1 MNPELGMD
9 ADLLR
14 RIRSGD
20 REALGYVYRLCVR
33 DVESGARRA
42 LASLR
47 LLSAANLADIVQ
59 EVFLRAFSKNAR
71 LSYDGQRDYK
81 PYVLSI
87 ARNVVADWTRRV
99 GREIPTSDL
108 LEMTAGDSA
117 EADSGDVSIFPPAA
131 VSLVAAYVQ
140 SLSPDLRAVHHRRF
154 VLAEPQRQ
162 AATALGISRQSL
174 RTREQRLIVGLRR
187 ELRRAGLGDRVQ
199 PIEMGRGQSTSE
211 PRPAPL
217 PEARRR

>member
-1 MNPELGMD
+1 MD

-14 RIRSGD
+14 AFRGGD
-20 REALGYVYRLCVR
+20 RETLANVYRLCVR
-33 DVESGARRA
+33 DVELGVRRA

-59 EVFLRAFSKNAR
+59 EVFLRAFSRNAR

-87 ARNVVADWTRRV
+87 ARNVVVDWTRRV

-108 LEMTAGDSA
+108 LEMTAGDIA
-117 EADSGDVSIFPPAA
+117 DADSGDVTPFPPAA
-131 VSLVAAYVQ
+131 VSLVAGYVQ
-140 SLSPDLRAVHHRRF
+140 SLPPDLRAVHHRRF

-162 AATALGISRQSL
+162 AAAALGISRQSL
-174 RTREQRLIVGLRR
+174 RTREQNLIVGLRR
-187 ELRRAGLGDRVQ
+187 ELRRAGLSDRAQ
-199 PIEMGRGQSTSE
+199 LIEMGHGQATSE

>member
-1 MNPELGMD
+1 MD

-14 RIRSGD
+14 GFRGGD
-20 REALGYVYRLCVR
+20 REALSCVYRLCAR
-33 DVESGARRA
+33 DVELGVRRA

-59 EVFLRAFSKNAR
+59 EVFLRAFSRNAR

-81 PYVLSI
+81 PYVLAI
-87 ARNVVADWTRRV
+87 ARNVVVDWTRRV

-108 LEMTAGDSA
+108 LEMMAGDTA
-117 EADSGDVSIFPPAA
+117 EADPGDVSPFPPAA
-131 VSLVAAYVQ
+131 VSLVTAYVH
-140 SLSPDLRAVHHRRF
+140 SLPPDLRAVHHRRF

-162 AATALGISRQSL
+162 AAAALGISRQSL
-174 RTREQRLIVGLRR
+174 RTREQKLILGLRR
-187 ELRRAGLGDRVQ
+187 ELRRAGLSDRWE
-199 PIEMGRGQSTSE
+199 PIEMGHSQTTTEIG
-211 PRPAPL
+211 PARL